1 MDPGAVRSP
10 GIHGLPPPFPH
21 FPPNMKPRRSLHSSA
36 LLHATSLIV
45 ISLGVGSQV
54 QAGTLFWD
62 GADLS
67 TAGAQGGAGTWDSAT
82 TANWW
87 NSSADVVWPSS
98 GTDNDAVFGGTSGT
112 VTIASGGVTAN
123 DLSFN
128 TTGYILSG
136 TGTLTLNGTTPT
148 ITTASGVTTT
158 FGNNTAM
165 VIAGSAGLTKTGT
178 GTLVLN
184 GSAVNTFTGGV
195 VIKGGNLTLNY
206 GNLATPTNLVNSSN
220 SLTIGGGT
228 LTITGKA
235 AGTTSQTFAGTTA
248 TAGASTIT
256 IARNGSS
263 GSATLN
269 LGALNRSVGNTI
281 TFNPSNAWVGST
293 TAAGGT
299 ASTTE
304 IVTLTGTSI
313 AGSSVTL
320 PTSGN
325 TGYIG
330 AGVFYGSGAGTRYAM
345 VRNTGSTYQLVSG
358 ATSVALLTTG
368 GSASTVYNLSAAS
381 SLTGAA
387 TNYALINNSVSAFSF
402 NQAGFGYTTNGFLN
416 INTGTTTISG
426 GTITIGSERDLVI
439 NAANTGGYSIGSVI
453 ANNGAGASNL
463 TVNSVGAGVTTLSAT
478 NTFTGQVNV
487 NVGKLVLG
495 TGGSVNTASAINL
508 NGGSLVQTNTS
519 TAVTP
524 TVTIQGGTL
533 DGTGTVNAVVVSDD
547 VNNVITN
554 GNSGTGALTLG
565 SLTLNGDGTLNVRTA
580 GSAGIVVTGAL
591 TTTPASGSVV
601 VNVAAGPTW
610 VTGTTYNL
618 VSYGSFSGSTSD
630 FTKGT
635 IAGLGARQIG
645 TLGNSGSAITLSITG
660 DSARWTGAASGA
672 WTTNTVGS
680 PYNWKTVGGLADTEF
695 LVSDDV
701 LFDDSASG
709 TTTLDITTANVS
721 PNTIT
726 FNNSSKNYTISSS
739 GGFGI
744 ASGSITKNG
753 TGTVSISTANTF
765 TGTTTINA
773 GTVQISGGA
782 AISNTGLVSL
792 ANTAGATFQVSGSET
807 IGTLSGGGATG
818 GSVVLDAGQTL
829 TLSSGTQTYSGAIS
843 GAGTLTSSGA
853 AQTLNGIISSSGGIN
868 VTTGV
873 LALGGSAN
881 SFTGTTTISA
891 GAGLVVTAD
900 NALGSTGTGNGTTV
914 TGATGALG
922 FAAGVNYTALE
933 KVSGSG
939 TGNTVTNGAFAAVQ
953 RGFIQSISGNNTF
966 AGAVEIN
973 ATGISRIGTQE
984 GSTLNL
990 TGAVTMASGVTG
1002 VTMLFRP
1009 GSSNGDYVILSNS
1022 GNSWDTDTQIFT
1034 GNNGTGAGV
1043 RLGAN
1048 NALPTN
1054 LSIQANAGT
1063 GTGTTFDMA
1072 GYNQSF
1078 NGLKA
1083 SSAAFKITNTVAST
1097 NSVLTLNNLSAQ
1109 SNSNTAI
1116 QDGAGTISLVK
1127 QGSFTQNLGATN
1139 NYSGTTTI
1147 QAGTLQFTKAAALYN
1162 NTASNWTASKI
1173 TVESGATLGL
1183 NVGGTGE
1190 FTATDV
1196 GTIATNLTSGI
1207 SNNGLR
1213 SGSFLGLNVT
1223 AATTVSSVLTDST
1236 GTGGG
1241 AVGLVKTGTAILTLD
1256 QANTYSGGTALN
1268 DGYITASHNSAL
1280 GTGTLTFG
1288 TGAERLQLSDGIN
1301 LANDIVINGGNGGV
1315 GNGAIQNAN
1324 ATAGENVT
1332 ISGDIS
1338 LNSLVSSGGHFASQG
1353 GGTLNL
1359 TGSITSSVVA
1369 SVRAGTVVF
1378 SGGGSYTDMQ
1388 VTGTARLGANNG
1400 LATNATVDL
1409 GPAGATG
1416 NLDLAGYNQSLVG
1429 VTRSTANGAVIG
1441 NSSTT
1446 TDSTLTLTGS
1456 STFGGVI
1463 QNALGSGTK
1472 KLNLTINGSGQTT
1485 TLSGANTYT
1494 GDTTIKAGTLK
1505 LNTSTT
1511 ISGSNRIVVGDAGS
1525 TATVLDVTAAGLNLG
1540 TNQTLAGIGT
1550 VLATGQT
1557 ITASGTIAPGN
1568 SPGTLTIDGG
1578 TLSLNGTSNF
1588 IFELGTSS
1596 DLITLMNSASL
1607 NLGSGTLG
1615 LADFVFSDSG
1625 GFGVG
1630 TYTLI
1635 GGASSFTGTLDSADL
1650 TGTVLGYNSTL
1661 SMSGSNLVL
1670 TVVPEPGVALLG
1682 GLGLLAVFR
1691 RRRQPA

>member
-1 MDPGAVRSP
+1 MASP
-10 GIHGLPPPFPH
+10 LPIPH
-21 FPPNMKPRRSLHSSA
+21 FPSKMKPRRSLHSSI
-36 LLHATSLIV
+36 LLHATSLVVIV
-45 ISLGVGSQV
+45 MGTGSQA
-54 QAGTLFWD
+54 QAGTLLWD

-67 TAGAQGGAGTWDSAT
+67 TPGAQGGAGTWDSAT

-98 GTDNDAVFGGTSGT
+98 GTDNDAVFGGTAGT

-165 VIAGSAGLTKTGT
+165 ALAGSAGLTKAGT

-184 GSAVNTFTGGV
+184 GSAANNFTGGV

-220 SLTIGGGT
+220 ALTIGSGT

-235 AGTTSQTFAGTTA
+235 GGTTLQTFSGTT
-248 TAGASTIT
+248 TNAGASTIS
-256 IARNGSS
+256 IARNGST

-269 LGALNRSVGNTI
+269 LGALSRSFGNTI
-281 TFNPSNAWVGST
+281 TFVPANNWVGST

-299 ASTTE
+299 ASATE
-304 IVTLTGTSI
+304 IVTITGASI
-313 AGSSVTL
+313 GGSSVAL

-330 AGVFYGSGAGTRYAM
+330 AGVFYGTGAGTRYAM
-345 VRNTGSTYQLVSG
+345 VRNTSGTYQLVSG
-358 ATSVALLTTG
+358 ATSVTLLTTG
-368 GSASTVYNLSAAS
+368 GLASTVYNLSAAA

-387 TNYALINNSVSAFSF
+387 TNYALINNSATAFTF

-453 ANNGAGASNL
+453 ANNGAGASHL
-463 TVNSVGAGVTTLSAT
+463 TVNSVGAGTTTLTAT

-487 NVGKLVLG
+487 NVGKLILG
-495 TGGSVNTASAINL
+495 TGGSVNTASAINV

-533 DGTGTVNAVVVSDD
+533 DGTGTVNTVVMSDD

-554 GNSGTGALTLG
+554 GNTGTGALTLG

-580 GSAGIVVTGAL
+580 GSAGIVVSGAL
-591 TTTPASGSVV
+591 TTTPANGSVM

-618 VSYGSFSGSTSD
+618 ISYGSFSGSTSD
-630 FTKGT
+630 FTKGS
-635 IAGLGARQIG
+635 IAGLGARQVG

-680 PYNWKTVGGLADTEF
+680 PFNWKTVGGLADTEF

-701 LFDDSASG
+701 LFDDSATG
-709 TTTLDITTANVS
+709 TTSLDISTANVS

-744 ASGSITKNG
+744 AAGSITKNG

-773 GTVQISGGA
+773 GTLQISGGS
-782 AISNTGLVSL
+782 AISNAGLVTL
-792 ANTAGATFQVSGSET
+792 ANTAGATFQVSASET
-807 IGTLSGGGATG
+807 IGALSGGGATG

-829 TLSSGTQTYSGAIS
+829 TLASGTQTYSGAIS
-843 GAGTLTSSGA
+843 GAGILTSSGA
-853 AQTLNGIISSSGGIN
+853 AQTLNGTISSSGGIN
-868 VTTGV
+868 VTSGV
-873 LALGGSAN
+873 LVLGGSAN
-881 SFTGTTTISA
+881 SFTGTAAVGA
-891 GAGLVVTAD
+891 GAGLAISAD

-914 TGATGALG
+914 AATGALG
-922 FAAGVNYTALE
+922 LSGGVNYTALE

-939 TGNTVTNGAFAAVQ
+939 TGNTAANGVFASVQ
-953 RGFIQSISGNNTF
+953 RGFIQSISGNTTF
-966 AGAVEIN
+966 AGAVEVN
-973 ATGISRIGTQE
+973 AAGVSRIGTQD

-990 TGAVTMASGVTG
+990 TGAVTMASSVSG
-1002 VTMLFRP
+1002 VTMLFRA
-1009 GSSNGDYVILSNS
+1009 GASNGDYVILSNS

-1054 LSIQANAGT
+1054 LSIQANSGT
-1063 GTGTTFDMA
+1063 GSGTTFDMA

-1109 SNSNTAI
+1109 SNSNTVI

-1162 NTASNWTASKI
+1162 NTAASWTASKI

-1183 NVGGTGE
+1183 LVGGTGE

-1207 SNNGLR
+1207 TNNGLK

-1223 AATTVSSVLTDST
+1223 APTTVSSVLADST

-1268 DGYITASHNSAL
+1268 DGYLTASHNSAF
-1280 GTGTLTFG
+1280 GTGTVTLG
-1288 TGAERLQLSDGIN
+1288 TGAERLQLSDGIS

-1315 GNGAIQNAN
+1315 GNGTIQNAN
-1324 ATAGENVT
+1324 AITNENVT

-1338 LNSLVSSGGHFASQG
+1338 ITSLVSSGGHFASQG

-1369 SVRAGTVVF
+1369 SVRGGTVVF
-1378 SGGGSYTDMQ
+1378 SGGGSYANLQ
-1388 VTGTARLGANNG
+1388 VTGTARLGASNG

-1446 TDSTLTLTGS
+1446 SDSTLTLTGS

-1463 QNALGSGTK
+1463 QNTLGSGTK
-1472 KLNLTINGSGQTT
+1472 KVNLTIDGAGQTT

-1511 ISGSNRIVVGDAGS
+1511 ISGSTRIVVGDAGS
-1525 TATVLDVTAAGLNLG
+1525 TSTVMDVTAAGFNLD
-1540 TNQTLAGIGT
+1540 TDQTLGGIGT

-1578 TLSLNGTSNF
+1578 TLSLNSTSNF

-1596 DLITLMNSASL
+1596 DLITLMNSATL

-1625 GFGVG
+1625 GFGTG

-1635 GGASSFTGTLDSADL
+1635 GGASSFTGTLDSSDL
-1650 TGTVLGYNSTL
+1650 SGTVLGYSSSL
-1661 SMSGSNLVL
+1661 SMSGNNLVL
-1670 TVVPEPGVALLG
+1670 TVVPEPSIALLG
-1682 GLGLLAVFR
+1682 GLGALAMFR
-1691 RRRQPA
+1691 RRRQPVCP